1 VGENPKSLV
10 RSPFHKKMCVD
21 GTIRRRISFY
31 GHNNNSWN
39 YSLTHVKMSY
49 RLITLF
55 TFLVSS
61 IMLTGCNDSTT
72 SVDEGQSIT
81 EIAVNSPDFSVLV
94 DALSQAGLASTLDT
108 GGPFTVFA
116 PNNSAF
122 AALPAGTLES
132 LTEEQLTEILL
143 YHVLGASVLSGD
155 LAPEQAVETLS
166 GEEVFITTTGS
177 GVQINGASNVFQAD
191 VIATNGV
198 LHAVDTVLLP
208 DAFND
213 VTGIVLKRY
222 FLSTLVGAVVQT
234 DLLEALQNPEA
245 SYTVFAP
252 TDEAFGNLP
261 SGTLESLTVDQLRN
275 ILLYHVVDTRI
286 LSTDLADGTYELE
299 TLNGDS
305 IEVVV
310 SGGGITINGN
320 ATVTGAD
327 LNGTNGVIH
336 TISNVLLP

>member
-1 VGENPKSLV
+1 MIN
-10 RSPFHKKMCVD
+10 RFM
-21 GTIRRRISFY
+21 T
-31 GHNNNSWN
+31 
-39 YSLTHVKMSY
+39 LT
-49 RLITLF
+49 TL
-55 TFLVSS
+55 
-61 IMLTGCNDSTT
+61 LTGLLIFSACNDSTT

-94 DALSQAGLASTLDT
+94 DALTQAGLAGTLDT

-122 AALPAGTLES
+122 GALPDGILES

-143 YHVLGASVLSGD
+143 YHVLAAGVLSSD
-155 LAPEQAVETLS
+155 LAPQQTVETLS

-177 GVQINGASNVFQAD
+177 GVQINGSSNVFQAN

-198 LHAVDTVLLP
+198 LHAVDAVLLP
-208 DAFND
+208 DAYND
-213 VTGIVLKRY
+213 VTGIALKRY
-222 FLSTLVGAVVQT
+222 FLSTLVGAVVAT

-245 SYTVFAP
+245 SFTVFAP

-261 SGTLESLTVDQLRN
+261 AGTLESLTVDELRN

-286 LSTDLADGTYELE
+286 LSTDLADGTYELQ
-299 TLNGDS
+299 TLSGDM

-310 SGGGITINGN
+310 AAEAITINGN
-320 ATVTGAD
+320 ASVIGAD
-327 LNGTNGVIH
+327 FNGTNGVVH